1 MNRDEF
7 KEERYPLHDDTFR
20 RVSSAKVADCNHF
33 KSLIHISTLVHMD
46 SKHFF
51 LRMLAY
57 LMNFI

>member
-33 KSLIHISTLVHMD
+33 KSLIHMD